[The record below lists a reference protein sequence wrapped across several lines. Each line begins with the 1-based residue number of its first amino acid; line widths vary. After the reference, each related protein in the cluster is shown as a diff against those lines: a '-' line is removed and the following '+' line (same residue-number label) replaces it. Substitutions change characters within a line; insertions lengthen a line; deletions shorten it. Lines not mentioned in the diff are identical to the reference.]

1 MEELDFELED
11 DDDYDCS
18 IYCCYVLDEDG
29 RDLDE

>member
-11 DDDYDCS
+11 DDCS

>member
-11 DDDYDCS
+11 DDDDCS
-18 IYCCYVLDEDG
+18 IYCCYALDEDG

>member
-11 DDDYDCS
+11 DDDCS
-18 IYCCYVLDEDG
+18 IYCCYALDEDG